1 MTGSGAQ
8 IRNYWCY
15 CSLLLCYCEFR
26 HCWWLCD
33 HWSSRVYPGTVWWH
47 QVRHYCKRIS
57 YRGWHYGSRKWHL
70 ISCKSSIEG
79 SNWGGKCA
87 WKLGGCCI
95 WSWTASGSS
104 SITRCSYS
112 FLWSSTLRACLLYS
126 RRSFAARFSS
136 RSLYPLPSYLFS
148 HRSSLFV
155 PRLALPSQRLPL
167 GLRLLAP
174 AGVFPLR
181 EPPKA
186 FDVKVRPIIHYCAF
200 APLTPIIRLVRLIR
214 VCPLLPIDLANLVEW
229 SIADPRSWHPAQ
241 GQVLIHALIALVL
254 VHFGATWHFLQMK
267 HRESCRH

>member
-1 MTGSGAQ
+1 MRVEVRWMLYLVLNGLWKFQ
-8 IRNYWCY
+8 HH
-15 CSLLLCYCEFR
+15 SLFIFL
-26 HCWWLCD
+26 
-33 HWSSRVYPGTVWWH
+33 S
-47 QVRHYCKRIS
+47 
-57 YRGWHYGSRKWHL
+57 L
-70 ISCKSSIEG
+70 I
-79 SNWGGKCA
+79 
-87 WKLGGCCI
+87 LHP
-95 WSWTASGSS
+95 
-104 SITRCSYS
+104 
-112 FLWSSTLRACLLYS
+112 
-126 RRSFAARFSS
+126 ARLFIILTSLFC
-136 RSLYPLPSYLFS
+136 RSLFFPFALSSPVLFVQ
-148 HRSSLFV
+148 SSLVPFYV

-214 VCPLLPIDLANLVEW
+214 VCPLLPIDLANLVEG